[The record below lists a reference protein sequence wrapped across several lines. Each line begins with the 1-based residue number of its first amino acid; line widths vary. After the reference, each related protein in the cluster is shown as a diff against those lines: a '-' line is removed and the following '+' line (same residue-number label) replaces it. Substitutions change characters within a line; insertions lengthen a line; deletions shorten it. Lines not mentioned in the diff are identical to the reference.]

1 MKIHILIYII
11 FLLVGASF
19 QIQKQKRSVT
29 KFFSMLNNIK
39 KNKKIIRIFK
49 LVFKNCGIFF
59 LWIPLWIFVQMGF
72 YRAVVFLS
80 KNFSLGNKNIYPIL
94 PAIIC
99 FSLQPLILMCVIS
112 QFKRKL
118 EKKKF
123 IFITGII
130 QGVIHYLPQYII
142 LIKKKCFFSLDIYSQ
157 IYFVLDKE
165 EDNSQEKRARILED
179 RMALYAVDDILAIL
193 EVLIYIFQFLVGP
206 IIYWTWYLSEP
217 LMVIMKYMLIAIL
230 AALYSIE
237 IFGFLYTCYLYL
249 WNKKWEETYEDVLSE
264 GKVAPNIET
273 VEFPKLLIC
282 FGDFKIAK
290 G

>member
-193 EVLIYIFQFLVGP
+193 EVLIYIFQFLVEP

-249 WNKKWEETYEDVLSE
+249 WNKKWEETYKDVLSE

-273 VEFPKLLIC
+273 VEFPELLIC